1 MLIFSL
7 LFACSEYELNN
18 ITFPEQGTEKDNSL
32 DLSTDSLIEDDGE
45 EVYENITEI
54 STGSECDGNA
64 PPELITWTPDSQSIL
79 DVGDTL
85 LEAWVHDEDGDDVMI
100 TWLDDSGV
108 IIGEGFADENG
119 YLAVQWM
126 DERSIGEQQVTIQIQ
141 DECVQKDTEFQVCQE
156 AGYEQDELQLEKW
169 HLEGDAEILSDGSLE
184 LTGLNTFQ
192 LGSAFMTDEIVL
204 ANEVEIRF
212 EYKTEG
218 GTGADGI
225 SLTALDTTRMTSFLG
240 GAGCGIGYGGNTS
253 CTDGEGLPGWSI
265 ELDSW
270 FNGELPD
277 PTSHDHVAMSF
288 DGEIAN
294 PVVWSPVHELEET
307 GWHTVEILV
316 NAPRIRVVIDNYL
329 YIDEDVEGDFD
340 FPAYIGFT
348 GSTGGQTN
356 LHTIRGL
363 KVQESVCADEVEE
376 EREYLIPEDLPEAT
390 SDFDFTYHADSDWG
404 AGYCG
409 RIVVQNNGTT
419 AGVWSY
425 PYAIDGQ
432 MQSSWG
438 SVVTEDSGSWIFQG
452 ENHNRSVDA
461 GQQTS
466 FGFCVNR

>member
-1 MLIFSL
+1 MFILSL
-7 LFACSEYELNN
+7 LFACSEYELNT
-18 ITFPEQGTEKDNSL
+18 IQSPEKGFDEESSL
-32 DLSTDSLIEDDGE
+32 DLSTDSLIEDDE
-45 EVYENITEI
+45 EDGYENTTEI
-54 STGSECDGNA
+54 STALECDGNS
-64 PPELITWTPDSQSIL
+64 PPELVSWSPGSQSIL
-79 DVGDTL
+79 DIGDTI
-85 LEAWVHDEDGDDVMI
+85 LEVWVHDADGDDVSI
-100 TWLDDSGV
+100 TWVDDSGT
-108 IIGEGFADENG
+108 ILGEGVADERG
-119 YLAVQWM
+119 YLSVEWI
-126 DERSIGEQQVTIQIQ
+126 DERPIGEQMLTIQIQ
-141 DECVQKDTEFQVCQE
+141 DDCFQTNTKFSVCQE
-156 AGYEQDELQLEKW
+156 AGYEQDELQLGKW
-169 HLEGDAEILSDGSLE
+169 HLEGSADILSEGSLE

-240 GAGCGIGYGGNTS
+240 GSGCGIGYGGNTS
-253 CTDGEGLPGWSI
+253 CTDGVGLPGWSI

-288 DGEIAN
+288 DGDIAN

-307 GWHTVEILV
+307 GWHTVEIFV
-316 NAPRIRVVIDNYL
+316 NAPHIRVVIDNYL

-356 LHTIRGL
+356 QHTIRGL
-363 KVQESVCADEVEE
+363 KVLESVCTAEE
-376 EREYLIPEDLPEAT
+376 EEEKEYLIPEDLPEST
-390 SDFDFTYHADSDWG
+390 SDFTFTYHADSDWG

-409 RIVVQNNGTT
+409 RIVVQNNGAT

-425 PYAIDGQ
+425 PYAIDGE

-438 SVVTEDSGSWIFQG
+438 SVVAEDAGSWIFQG

-461 GQQTS
+461 GQHTS

>member
-1 MLIFSL
+1 MNQ
-7 LFACSEYELNN
+7 LFWGSNVYANFIIRLFG
-18 ITFPEQGTEKDNSL
+18 IRT
-32 DLSTDSLIEDDGE
+32 LIEDPE
-45 EVYENITEI
+45 EGHQENTTEI
-54 STGSECDGNA
+54 STNPDCEENS
-64 PPELITWTPDSQSIL
+64 PPELVSWTPGAHSIL
-79 DVGDTL
+79 NVGDTL
-85 LEAWVHDEDGDDVMI
+85 LEAWILDVDGDDVLI
-100 TWLDDSGV
+100 SWIDEHGQT
-108 IIGEGFADENG
+108 IGEGFADENG
-119 YLAVQWM
+119 YIGIRWV
-126 DERSIGEQQVTIQIQ
+126 DERAIGEQLITIQIQ
-141 DECVQKDTEFQVCQE
+141 DDCVQKTTEFEICQE
-156 AGYEQDELQLEKW
+156 AGYAQDELQLDKW
-169 HLEGDAEILSDGSLE
+169 HLEGAAEILVDGSLE
-184 LTGLNTFQ
+184 LTGLSTFQ
-192 LGSAFMTDEIVL
+192 LGGAFMTDEIVL

-288 DGEIAN
+288 DGDIAN

-307 GWHTVEILV
+307 GWHTVEIFV
-316 NAPRIRVVIDNYL
+316 NAPHIRVVIDDYL

-363 KVQESVCADEVEE
+363 TVQESVCVKEDEE

-390 SDFDFTYHADSDWG
+390 SNFDFTYHADSDWG

-409 RIVVQNNGTT
+409 RIVVHNNGST

-425 PYAIDGQ
+425 PYAVDGQ

-438 SVVTEDSGSWIFQG
+438 TTVTEENGSWVFQG